1 MRVTGPVVVTF
12 GLAACGGGGGAS
24 NAPLAVSVEA
34 TRPAAPLV
42 SGEAGPIEPAPPS
55 VEIGLGIGRIC
66 AAADGHVYC
75 TRTLDPDEPVV
86 AETNAIAGIDDA
98 TGLAVGQ
105 GFVCAGTRR
114 GKVRC
119 AGDNTF
125 GQLGAKLAVERS
137 EASVEVVGLDRVKRV
152 FAGPWHACASLED
165 MTLRCW
171 GRNEN
176 GQTGSDT
183 VYRPEARE
191 LAGASVVS
199 GVKSEELA
207 LAFSATCARSGA
219 DITCWGLARDDGSA
233 ARANERPHTVAALAG
248 MERMG
253 AGESAFCGISGGK
266 VMCWGEGRRLVT
278 GGRSGSAAG
287 AGSGAGA
294 GPMQVGTIAT
304 AKQIA
309 VADDH
314 VCVLLADGRVS
325 CFGYPYSQ
333 ALGRATDENAYEA
346 VPPTLVEDLPRVVAI
361 SVASGL
367 SCAITRDTELF
378 CWGRWY
384 NASGSRSEPKPT
396 RFRLR

>member
-1 MRVTGPVVVTF
+1 MTRFALLLVLLVG
-12 GLAACGGGGGAS
+12 CGGGGGTS
-24 NAPLAVSVEA
+24 APLAVSVEP
-34 TRPAAPLV
+34 TRQTSPSIIGDAGPVEAAAP
-42 SGEAGPIEPAPPS
+42 P
-55 VEIGLGIGRIC
+55 VEIAVGIGRVC
-66 AAADGHVYC
+66 AAADGRLYC
-75 TRTLDPDEPVV
+75 TRMLDPEQAVVDEKN
-86 AETNAIAGIDDA
+86 TISGIDDA
-98 TGLAVGQ
+98 TGLAIGQ
-105 GFVCAGTRR
+105 GFVCASTRR

-137 EASVEVVGLDRVKRV
+137 EASVEVVGLERVKRV

-165 MTLRCW
+165 KTVLCW

-191 LAGASVVS
+191 LAGPTIVS
-199 GVKSEELA
+199 GVKSDQMA
-207 LAFSATCARSGA
+207 LAFSATCANAGNEA
-219 DITCWGLARDDGSA
+219 WCWGLGREDGSA
-233 ARANERPHTVAALAG
+233 GRTNERPHVVTALAG
-248 MERMG
+248 MDRMG
-253 AGESAFCGISGGK
+253 AGESAFCGITGGR
-266 VMCWGEGRRLVT
+266 VMCWGEGRRLAT
-278 GGRSGSAAG
+278 GGR
-287 AGSGAGA
+287 AGS

-304 AKQIA
+304 AKHIA

-314 VCVLLADGRVS
+314 ACVLLADGRVS

-333 ALGRATDENAYEA
+333 ALGRATEEGGYEA
-346 VPPTLVEDLPRVVAI
+346 VPPALVDDLPRVVAI

-367 SCAITRDTELF
+367 SCALTRDTELF

-384 NASGSRSEPKPT
+384 NANGSRSEPKPT